1 MFANRWANLIVILIA
16 ILLLVPAA
24 FVYGAYLGG
33 TNMAKHFQD
42 VETLGYE
49 YGANETVADTPLL
62 GSLLAKGLCNNL
74 NTMDQQADQVPKMSS
89 VSADYKMTDQTPLI
103 RKACSSN

>member
-16 ILLLVPAA
+16 ILVLAPAA
-24 FVYGAYLGG
+24 FLYGAYLGS

-62 GSLLAKGLCNNL
+62 GSLLAKGLCDNL
-74 NTMDQQADQVPKMSS
+74 KTMDGQADQVPKMSS
-89 VSADYKMTDQTPLI
+89 VSADYKMTSQTPLM
-103 RKACSSN
+103 RQACNSQ